1 MKKHLCRAL
10 LALTLALAV
19 TETTLCLR
27 PADGSGKRTG
37 TV

>member
-19 TETTLCLR
+19 TGNHPSHRLGR
-27 PADGSGKRTG
+27 
-37 TV
+37 